1 MNIQTLLSKVY
12 QQPRRRSLQVKAR
25 LPWALAFAG
34 IVAVVCTIE
43 LIARG
48 AFAVDGPK
56 RMEEIKA
63 NRFVVV
69 DESGKTT
76 AEFGVL
82 SDGRPGLAVWDNKTN
97 LVAVLSIDDG
107 GPRFSFQNKTG
118 VSLLSI
124 GLVDGNL
131 PVMVFNGTDG
141 GRRLGMVVTE
151 NGTVALQLNDLRKQK
166 RCELSVDREGQP
178 KIVLRDRDGNAR
190 AGLIVHDKGGSGLDL
205 LDAAGRTRAVMQVN
219 NEGEPDAALLGPN
232 GEALW
237 SARNQSGAPQP
248 AAQDGASK
256 SP

>member
-118 VSLLSI
+118 VSLLSTTAPFGHRLSRRHEGRSSMLI
-124 GLVDGNL
+124 PLAASLV
-131 PVMVFNGTDG
+131 
-141 GRRLGMVVTE
+141 
-151 NGTVALQLNDLRKQK
+151 
-166 RCELSVDREGQP
+166 
-178 KIVLRDRDGNAR
+178 IVLFR
-190 AGLIVHDKGGSGLDL
+190 
-205 LDAAGRTRAVMQVN
+205 
-219 NEGEPDAALLGPN
+219 
-232 GEALW
+232 
-237 SARNQSGAPQP
+237 
-248 AAQDGASK
+248 
-256 SP
+256 